1 MMKIKYLLSIVMC
14 LYLFFVKRNAYSQVL
29 ESDSLALV
37 ALYNST
43 NGSNW
48 FSTKRWTLTDNVST
62 WYGIIVYDGRV
73 TQIRLNNANLTGTI
87 PPEIGNLTHV
97 VELFLYDNK
106 LTGTIPPEI
115 GNLDNL
121 ENLDISNNFLTGV
134 VPPEINNLTRLT
146 QPKIP
151 YPNIYQI
158 NLSNNFLD
166 SLPLLGSIYY
176 DIPLYMRENK
186 FGFNSIVPNLKY
198 KNDTIDTLRGNF
210 FSYYPQKLL
219 DTKDIVINRLGTA
232 IELTVS
238 DDHEDNIYQWFKDGD
253 TIQEAT
259 NQSYTIDSATDDDFG
274 DYWVTITNPAIPS
287 LTLIRDTITLIDGL
301 ESDSLALVALYN
313 ATDGSNWKNSW
324 DLSTDI
330 STWYGVTIKE
340 NAVAVLNLYDNNL
353 SGTIPPEIGNLTQL
367 ITLYLYENN
376 LSGTIPPEIG
386 NLTQSTNTH
395 FIP

>member
-1 MMKIKYLLSIVMC
+1 MC
-14 LYLFFVKRNAYSQVL
+14 LYLFFVKINAYSQVL

-43 NGSNW
+43 NGSTW

-73 TQIRLNNANLTGTI
+73 TRIRLNNANLTGTI
-87 PPEIGNLTHV
+87 PPEIGNLTHLV
-97 VELFLYDNK
+97 YLFLYDNK

-121 ENLDISNNFLTGV
+121 ENFDINNNFLTGV

-186 FGFNSIVPNLKY
+186 FGFNSH
-198 KNDTIDTLRGNF
+198 R
-210 FSYYPQKLL
+210 S
-219 DTKDIVINRLGTA
+219 
-232 IELTVS
+232 
-238 DDHEDNIYQWFKDGD
+238 
-253 TIQEAT
+253 
-259 NQSYTIDSATDDDFG
+259 
-274 DYWVTITNPAIPS
+274 
-287 LTLIRDTITLIDGL
+287 
-301 ESDSLALVALYN
+301 
-313 ATDGSNWKNSW
+313 
-324 DLSTDI
+324 
-330 STWYGVTIKE
+330 
-340 NAVAVLNLYDNNL
+340 
-353 SGTIPPEIGNLTQL
+353 
-367 ITLYLYENN
+367 
-376 LSGTIPPEIG
+376 
-386 NLTQSTNTH
+386 
-395 FIP
+395 